1 MEESQKKKTIQFEN
15 KEGQKDPDSK
25 ENRASISPPT
35 QGGILK
41 KKRVSINAEP
51 IQIPE
56 HNESQ
61 EEEKKPGKE
70 ENSGK
75 IPLLNLNFEEE
86 PKPKK
91 NWGGHKLEKP
101 KSKELF
107 TLKKNHEIKELP
119 ENISEKFEKL
129 NDGLEKLRKDCIKKE
144 EDNDSEEKK
153 INKLRISQDADY
165 IEENIYKALREGVD
179 EMFLK
184 KYFLFY

>member
-1 MEESQKKKTIQFEN
+1 M
-15 KEGQKDPDSK
+15 
-25 ENRASISPPT
+25 
-35 QGGILK
+35 
-41 KKRVSINAEP
+41 
-51 IQIPE
+51 
-56 HNESQ
+56 
-61 EEEKKPGKE
+61 
-70 ENSGK
+70 
-75 IPLLNLNFEEE
+75 
-86 PKPKK
+86 
-91 NWGGHKLEKP
+91 EKP